1 MAEDDDDRPSGQ
13 IDEKPPDFDILS
25 IEELEER
32 IVALRAEIEIYR
44 LVIEK
49 KKQARGAADSV
60 FRS

>member
-13 IDEKPPDFDILS
+13 ADETPPDIDLLS

-32 IVALRAEIEIYR
+32 IVALEAEIEIYR
-44 LVIEK
+44 LVIK
-49 KKQARGAADSV
+49 KKNQARGTADSV